1 MGYVIGTLLA
11 LLVGLFGTF
20 VGLDRERGFYP
31 VVTIVVASYWVLFAI
46 MGAST
51 PTLILELVVGSAFV
65 LSGVVG
71 FTRSLWFAVA
81 GLAGHGVFDVFHDA
95 LYPNPGAPPF
105 WPAFCASYDVV
116 AGAYLAVLIRNGRVK
131 A

>member
-1 MGYVIGTLLA
+1 MGYVIGTVLA
-11 LLVGLFGTF
+11 LIVGVFGTL

-31 VVTIVVASYWVLFAI
+31 VITIVVASYWVLFAI
-46 MGAST
+46 MGATT
-51 PTLILELVVGSAFV
+51 PTLILELLVGSAFIG
-65 LSGVVG
+65 SAVVG
-71 FTRSLWFAVA
+71 FKRSLWFVVA
-81 GLAGHGVFDVFHDA
+81 GLAGHGVFDVFHGA

-116 AGAYLAVLIRNGRVK
+116 ATLYLAWLIRGGRVR